1 MNPEVQR
8 MGNTLILCLKCREQ
22 NESHLHFMFYC
33 KLTKLTVEYIS
44 ELVNLNYYFNII
56 FKFTLKTVMIMYI

>member
-1 MNPEVQR
+1 
-8 MGNTLILCLKCREQ
+8 
-22 NESHLHFMFYC
+22 MFYC
-33 KLTKLTVEYIS
+33 KLTKLIVEYIS